1 MNIIVY
7 HSRKIRASSRASELH
22 REGYLPDQR
31 RRLKGW
37 SREIMDE
44 RCIDYD
50 AQCCFWVAEAK
61 KKNRKPTFIIYI
73 YTYIICFIYIY
84 VYDAHVSNPYH
95 HDSMVATLINPH

>member
-37 SREIMDE
+37 SRGIMDE

-50 AQCCFWVAEAK
+50 AQCCFWVAEAPK
-61 KKNRKPTFIIYI
+61 KKSQTDIHHIYI
-73 YTYIICFIYIY
+73 HILYVLYIY